1 MARAPKEE
9 FSVDNLLKTI
19 RADPKYKKFKLVVQ
33 RASERLKIEN
43 DRNEALALHLART
56 SGTLYG
62 KKQYSARSLLEA
74 EANDMAARSR
84 WVHIRVQASIHLN
97 LLDEACDA
105 IKRHIFTQYYDELRG
120 FSNEQQRKAL
130 VERVQGVAMDLITDG
145 KSLLEMLDQLIK
157 DVDQSNFSMGRMV
170 DLLELV
176 MNAKGKTL

>member
-1 MARAPKEE
+1 MARAQKEE
-9 FSVDNLLKTI
+9 FSVDELLRTI
-19 RADPKYKKFKLVVQ
+19 RADSRYKKFKRIVETT
-33 RASERLKIEN
+33 SERLKIEN

-145 KSLLEMLDQLIK
+145 KSLLDMLDQLIK
-157 DVDQSNFSMGRMV
+157 DADQSSFSMGRMV
-170 DLLELV
+170 NVLEMLQ
-176 MNAKGKTL
+176 NSKGKVL